1 MKLGIGELKICGEG
15 PDSSRSNLPE
25 LYLSSNDNL
34 IKSDS
39 AFKST
44 LLNLKEEQFN
54 INDNEDNNPQ
64 QNSSISPTKKKPKSQ
79 KKKMLQFLSQEK
91 VKTGKKELNFIT
103 KKLEFK
109 KEEPKKKE
117 RTDNFGDIINKQN
130 KKKIKICFIDE
141 VDNNQN
147 LVTEIKI
154 ESFKTYNLIL
164 GLPKNDY
171 YGGENKKKNECSC
184 CNII

>member
-34 IKSDS
+34 TKSDS

-64 QNSSISPTKKKPKSQ
+64 QNSSISPTKKSQ
-79 KKKMLQFLSQEK
+79 RVKKKK
-91 VKTGKKELNFIT
+91 YYNF
-103 KKLEFK
+103 
-109 KEEPKKKE
+109 
-117 RTDNFGDIINKQN
+117 
-130 KKKIKICFIDE
+130 
-141 VDNNQN
+141 
-147 LVTEIKI
+147 
-154 ESFKTYNLIL
+154 
-164 GLPKNDY
+164 
-171 YGGENKKKNECSC
+171 
-184 CNII
+184 